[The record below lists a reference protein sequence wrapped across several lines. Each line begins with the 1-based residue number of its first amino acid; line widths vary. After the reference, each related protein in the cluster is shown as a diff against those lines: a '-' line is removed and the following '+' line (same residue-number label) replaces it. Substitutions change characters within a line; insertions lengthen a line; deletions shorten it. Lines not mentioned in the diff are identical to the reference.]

1 MLNLY
6 LIQECTQKKASPL
19 FYKRQRQYITLY
31 YIANY
36 LIIKVFIGRGGV
48 FVGHDETAAPKVQFT
63 PLQYIAQKLFI
74 HKKIAK
80 IATAKVVKITTQS
93 IANRVFLQYRLI
105 EYYLQ
110 QAFLRKPQHLQMQ
123 PLLSLYI

>member
-36 LIIKVFIGRGGV
+36 LIIKVFRGGGV

-63 PLQYIAQKLFI
+63 PLQYVAQKLFI
-74 HKKIAK
+74 YKKLSQF
-80 IATAKVVKITTQS
+80 ATAKVVKITTQS
-93 IANRVFLQYRLI
+93 IVNHVFLQHRLI

-123 PLLSLYI
+123 PLLFLYI